1 MKQRIIDA
9 HMHPDFNDI
18 SSIKEAKEAGIDFTL
33 NGLAKDFKKYNIV
46 KAVAIPQEMAQHFVE
61 GNKEIKKLVLEHPEM
76 FIGACTI
83 SPLKYKPDDLSAIED
98 DIKKGIFKAIKLFP
112 GYEFFYP
119 NQEECTPIYELAQRN
134 KIPILIHTGDT
145 SSPKSRVKYSHPLN
159 VDDIAVSF
167 PKVNFVL
174 CHLGNP
180 WIMDSAELIYK
191 NDNVYADLS
200 GFVVGKEEPAHIKYY
215 EDRLRT
221 IMRGIYYA
229 DTNIDKIMFGT
240 DYPLVNYEF
249 YLKFVSKLELIKS
262 EFNKLLFENAT
273 KVFNIKF

>member
-1 MKQRIIDA
+1 MAQKIIDA
-9 HMHPDFNDI
+9 HMHPGFNDA
-18 SSIKEAKEAGIDFTL
+18 SSIKEAKEAGIDFSL
-33 NGLAKDFKKYNIV
+33 IGLAKDFKRHNIV
-46 KAVAIPQEMAQHFVE
+46 KAVAIPVEIAQNFIR
-61 GNKEIKKLVLEHPEM
+61 GNEQIKKLVLEHPEL
-76 FIGACTI
+76 FIGTCTI
-83 SPLKYKPDDLSAIED
+83 SPLKCKSDDLSAMEN

-112 GYEFFYP
+112 GYESFYP

-134 KIPILIHTGDT
+134 KIPVLFHTGDT
-145 SSPKSRVKYSHPLN
+145 SSPGSRVKYSHPLN
-159 VDDIAVSF
+159 VDDVAVSF
-167 PKVNFVL
+167 PNVKFCL

-200 GFVVGKEEPAHIKYY
+200 GFIVGKEEPTHIKYY

-240 DYPLVNYEF
+240 DYPLVSYGF
-249 YLKFVSKLELIKS
+249 YLKFIGKLELTRS
-262 EFNKLLFENAT
+262 EFGKLLFENAS
-273 KVFNIKF
+273 KFFNIK